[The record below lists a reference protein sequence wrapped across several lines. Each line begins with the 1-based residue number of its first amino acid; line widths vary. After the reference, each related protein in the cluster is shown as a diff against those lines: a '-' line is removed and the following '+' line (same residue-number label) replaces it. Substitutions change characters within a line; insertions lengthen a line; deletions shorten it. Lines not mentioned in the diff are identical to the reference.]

1 MESEQTAEVATR
13 HFELPADCDTGTIR
27 AVLEWFSKAT
37 AAASDQFPSGDARCQ
52 MVFPPALSKDTRK
65 MLHVLAQG
73 MGMPTFSKGLGDE
86 RRLAVHGVAFRDT
99 PEMEAELA
107 AVAARK
113 KAPAALRER
122 AKQIWRWC
130 QADGGA
136 LSDLS
141 LGEIEEALLSA
152 PDESLLP
159 PHVKDM
165 LERRSHGG
173 RLLAAIKAGDSATA
187 LAVLAEHPRAAFIRD
202 DPPPGAAHGSE
213 QDTGYYPVHLAALG
227 GLGDVL
233 RALAAQGSQALEV
246 RDRNY
251 ATPLKVAKKA
261 GNTAAV
267 ELLLSLGAKDYDVGQ
282 AAHKTAAVSIPAGR
296 GPHSGASQSS
306 GQVTLTGGS
315 PATGSSPTA
324 ASGGSYMSG
333 SGHVGHGG
341 SGQRQRRVSHGE
353 SSRAGQFHQ
362 QQGQG
367 QGQGQHQN
375 AYAHFQHHGHGHG
388 HHQRNDS
395 GGSFGGEGHHPHQH
409 PHGGAGSGRD
419 SSHGS
424 GAPSGLSNRRRS
436 IDDHGHHH
444 HHHPQPGSAPAGAA
458 AAARDPTV
466 NPFACLAA
474 VGEAAE
480 AGDGGVNGAGAAGG
494 RSRRNSAMG
503 RPPRPPGSELGS
515 GHVSGLG
522 DAGSDSDPSGN
533 SGLKADAPGGAGAG
547 GGPSGGLSGLGSLGA
562 GLAKLR
568 VAYGSN
574 ASAAGLRA
582 QLPSIMSGDLDDDSA
597 AAALAALGLSCKPML
612 PTADEEEEAM
622 IAAAA
627 ARKKAAAAAARR
639 ERGDQEGGD
648 EQEDD
653 ADDGGSGSGPD
664 EADGPPGG
672 SRVGSMVEGGTP
684 RKRKTRRGRR
694 GRGGRRHSMP
704 NTEEAMAAAEAAA
717 RAVNGVAS
725 AVPIRMAAMSAA
737 AGLDRNEGLVG
748 SAPNGAAGSGA
759 QLLSAYA
766 ARRSNNG
773 TGRISGFGASDSD
786 DSDDSDGSG
795 GGSRS
800 RRGGQ
805 PARARRHERRRT
817 ARESGPGA
825 GSDRAAGEGSA
836 AGGRRSR
843 RTSAGDYHHSGQG
856 QAAKGQGQGGHY
868 QVYGGHAPHTHAAD
882 EAVSWRRETALPP
895 AAGGPGS
902 MTGASGP
909 MAARLAAAYASTTGV
924 PGSPLRPDR
933 DREARDGPAGLR
945 TQSAAMLP
953 NAWRALPQ
961 LRRSNMAPGSGQPGT
976 PGSEQ
981 PNSPFH
987 LGSAGIHG
995 PREHV
1000 AAGPSPGISGFG
1012 RGRGRGAAPVVGGP
1026 AAPGSQPGVPVAVN
1040 SPALAPRGSGPVAG
1054 AVAAALASPASPAFY
1069 RPALPASTAGGGLP
1083 GGVLVR
1089 TSSNIT
1095 TSPSVSANVAAAVA
1109 AALAPPPASPA
1120 ARRTGSIT
1128 SSGGGGPGAPLF
1140 TPADAA
1146 AAAAAVAAVLGSP
1159 AHRSPAG
1166 GRAPAAAAPVA
1177 YMNSAQGE
1185 PQ

>member
-1 MESEQTAEVATR
+1 
-13 HFELPADCDTGTIR
+13 
-27 AVLEWFSKAT
+27 
-37 AAASDQFPSGDARCQ
+37 

-65 MLHVLAQG
+65 LLHVLAQG

-86 RRLAVHGVAFRDT
+86 RRLAVHGVAFRNT

-136 LSDLS
+136 LTDLS
-141 LGEIEEALLSA
+141 LGEIEEALLTA

-187 LAVLAEHPRAAFIRD
+187 LQVLAEHPRAAFIRD
-202 DPPPGAAHGSE
+202 EPPAGAAHGSE

-227 GLGDVL
+227 GLSDVI

-261 GNTAAV
+261 GVTAAV
-267 ELLLSLGAKDYDVGQ
+267 ELLLSLGAKDYELGQ

-296 GPHSGASQSS
+296 GAHTTASA
-306 GQVTLTGGS
+306 GQVMLAAGS
-315 PATGSSPTA
+315 PATGTSPA
-324 ASGGSYMSG
+324 GASGGSYMSG
-333 SGHVGHGG
+333 TGHVGSGN
-341 SGQRQRRVSHGE
+341 GQRQRRVSHGE
-353 SSRAGQFHQ
+353 TSRAGQFHQ

-367 QGQGQHQN
+367 PHQN
-375 AYAHFQHHGHGHG
+375 AYAHFQHHGHGHN
-388 HHQRNDS
+388 QRHDS
-395 GGSFGGEGHHPHQH
+395 GGGFGGEGHGQHPHQH
-409 PHGGAGSGRD
+409 PHGGAGSGRE

-424 GAPSGLSNRRRS
+424 GAPAGGGHRQRSG
-436 IDDHGHHH
+436 DDHGHGHGHH
-444 HHHPQPGSAPAGAA
+444 HSQPGSAPAGAA
-458 AAARDPTV
+458 TAARDPTI
-466 NPFACLAA
+466 NPFACLATA
-474 VGEAAE
+474 NEGTD
-480 AGDGGVNGAGAAGG
+480 AGNGNGGG
-494 RSRRNSAMG
+494 RSRRNSAIG
-503 RPPRPPGSELGS
+503 RPPRPPGGELGGGGS

-522 DAGSDSDPSGN
+522 DAGSDSDPGN
-533 SGLKADAPGGAGAG
+533 NLLGDVLG
-547 GGPSGGLSGLGSLGA
+547 GGSLSGGMGNLGA

-568 VAYGSN
+568 LAN
-574 ASAAGLRA
+574 TSAASGVSASGRGT
-582 QLPSIMSGDLDDDSA
+582 LPSIMSGELDEDSA
-597 AAALAALGLSCKPML
+597 AAALAALGLSCKPLL
-612 PTADEEEEAM
+612 PTADEEEEQM

-627 ARKKAAAAAARR
+627 ARKKAAAAVARR
-639 ERGDQEGGD
+639 QLG
-648 EQEDD
+648 EDD
-653 ADDGGSGSGPD
+653 DDDDDDDDGSGLD

-672 SRVGSMVEGGTP
+672 SRMGSMVEGGTS

-717 RAVNGVAS
+717 RAANGVGS
-725 AVPIRMAAMSAA
+725 AVPIRTSAA
-737 AGLDRNEGLVG
+737 NDSNEGLVG
-748 SAPNGAAGSGA
+748 SAPNGAAESGA
-759 QLLSAYA
+759 QLMSAYA

-817 ARESGPGA
+817 ARESGPGT
-825 GSDRAAGEGSA
+825 GNDRAPGDGSG

-843 RTSAGDYHHSGQG
+843 RTSAADYHHSSQG
-856 QAAKGQGQGGHY
+856 HAGKGQSGHY
-868 QVYGGHAPHTHAAD
+868 QVNAGHPPQTHAAD

-895 AAGGPGS
+895 AAGGAGS
-902 MTGASGP
+902 TTGSGP
-909 MAARLAAAYASTTGV
+909 MSARLAAAYASTTGV

-933 DREARDGPAGLR
+933 ERGGGLGEGPAGLR
-945 TQSAAMLP
+945 TQSAMMP
-953 NAWRALPQ
+953 SAWRALPQ
-961 LRRSNMAPGSGQPGT
+961 LRRGSVMGPGSGAPGT
-976 PGSEQ
+976 PGAAEQ

-987 LGSAGIHG
+987 LGSAGVHG

-1000 AAGPSPGISGFG
+1000 AAGPSPGIAGFG
-1012 RGRGRGAAPVVGGP
+1012 RGRGRSVASVVAPVP
-1026 AAPGSQPGVPVAVN
+1026 APGSQPGAPPVAS
-1040 SPALAPRGSGPVAG
+1040 SPALAPRGSGPIGG
-1054 AVAAALASPASPAFY
+1054 AVAAALAAPHSPAFY
-1069 RPALPASTAGGGLP
+1069 RSPAAITGAGAPSGI
-1083 GGVLVR
+1083 LVR

-1095 TSPSVSANVAAAVA
+1095 SSPSVSSSVAAAVA

-1120 ARRTGSIT
+1120 ARRTGSVT
-1128 SSGGGGPGAPLF
+1128 SSGGAPLF

-1159 AHRSPAG
+1159 AHRSPG
-1166 GRAPAAAAPVA
+1166 SFTGRAPASSAPVA
-1177 YMNSAQGE
+1177 FMNLQGE